1 VKLLFDHNLSPRLV
15 DRLVDLYPGS
25 SHVFLLGLDRSPDD
39 DVWRY
44 AGTHGFIIVTKDSD
58 FEDFSVLRG
67 APPKVVWIRRG
78 NCATREIEMILREH
92 HADVEALEGD
102 ASAGT
107 LLLF

>member
-15 DRLVDLYPGS
+15 DWLADLYPGS

-44 AGTHGFIIVTKDSD
+44 AGANGFTIVTKDSD

-78 NCATREIEMILREH
+78 NCANREIELILRDH
-92 HADVEALEGD
+92 YADVQALAAD
-102 ASAGT
+102 TSAGT